1 MRTSNLLQKT
11 AVITFATLA
20 EWLLLTK
27 CTSATA
33 NKDNII
39 EDGYKTC
46 KLIKAAEIKAAIVKS
61 KSKKVILNVYPVKL
75 SSNPA
80 KKDFDF
86 KIAYQ
91 DAIDYGKGIN
101 NKIDDK
107 LFEMQSGWY
116 VNFLKTKS
124 VPRNKIPFGYFIHL
138 DSSFLKNNVGIS
150 VCLVPGKE
158 NMNYFLLSEKSSGG
172 TTKKDSTC
180 KCPPDCCKYYILASD
195 STGKCPPE
203 CGGFL
208 IYHTTIESI
217 IEKKYGN
224 K

>member
-1 MRTSNLLQKT
+1 
-11 AVITFATLA
+11 FATLA
-20 EWLLLTK
+20 GWLLLTK

-116 VNFLKTKS
+116 VNFLKTK
-124 VPRNKIPFGYFIHL
+124 
-138 DSSFLKNNVGIS
+138 
-150 VCLVPGKE
+150 
-158 NMNYFLLSEKSSGG
+158 
-172 TTKKDSTC
+172 
-180 KCPPDCCKYYILASD
+180 
-195 STGKCPPE
+195 
-203 CGGFL
+203 
-208 IYHTTIESI
+208 
-217 IEKKYGN
+217 
-224 K
+224 